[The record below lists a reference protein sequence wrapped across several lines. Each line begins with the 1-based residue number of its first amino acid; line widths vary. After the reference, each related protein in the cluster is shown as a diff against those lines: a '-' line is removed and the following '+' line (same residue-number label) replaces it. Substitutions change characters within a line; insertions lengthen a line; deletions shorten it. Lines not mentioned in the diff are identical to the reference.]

1 MKKEVSDS
9 NSNLIFLVL
18 IIGLLVFLIFNNDK
32 QENFQNKNSN
42 SLEKVEGLLLSD
54 IKEKLRKKYP
64 DSSDDIINDLAAK
77 ELTIKSYGMN
87 PQTHSMDLSKFV
99 RKSELEASQK
109 CLVENADNKDEY
121 IHKNQVPYQPK
132 IDLDKYVLK
141 SSIPPQKECPPQK
154 EIDYSKYVLKSSIP
168 PVQKCPPCICPKVK
182 VSAGLCQKCPP
193 PPKCPAPEACP
204 PPPSCPEPKP
214 CPQQKQEVLHKIK
227 YIKVPTLI
235 QKSTNNNTNNT
246 NKMQQINYPVLSRQ
260 QQIQN
265 MYTGNRN
272 NPKINQVRKILNNS
286 IKQQR
291 IPVVNELV
299 HQNSEIVQEESDDL
313 NNIPNY
319 HLNQKSNNNN
329 KHHRMFELNSKYSNS
344 MAPIRG
350 NPGGIGF

>member
-121 IHKNQVPYQPK
+121 IHKN
-132 IDLDKYVLK
+132 LGRGR
-141 SSIPPQKECPPQK
+141 E
-154 EIDYSKYVLKSSIP
+154 
-168 PVQKCPPCICPKVK
+168 
-182 VSAGLCQKCPP
+182 
-193 PPKCPAPEACP
+193 
-204 PPPSCPEPKP
+204 
-214 CPQQKQEVLHKIK
+214 
-227 YIKVPTLI
+227 LI
-235 QKSTNNNTNNT
+235 QMK
-246 NKMQQINYPVLSRQ
+246 
-260 QQIQN
+260 
-265 MYTGNRN
+265 RN
-272 NPKINQVRKILNNS
+272 IEQAREELGLQFNILNEERELQS
-286 IKQQR
+286 PFARIKQ
-291 IPVVNELV
+291 
-299 HQNSEIVQEESDDL
+299 
-313 NNIPNY
+313 
-319 HLNQKSNNNN
+319 
-329 KHHRMFELNSKYSNS
+329 
-344 MAPIRG
+344 
-350 NPGGIGF
+350 

>member
-1 MKKEVSDS
+1 
-9 NSNLIFLVL
+9 
-18 IIGLLVFLIFNNDK
+18 
-32 QENFQNKNSN
+32 
-42 SLEKVEGLLLSD
+42 
-54 IKEKLRKKYP
+54 
-64 DSSDDIINDLAAK
+64 
-77 ELTIKSYGMN
+77 MN

-235 QKSTNNNTNNT
+235 QKDTNNNTNNL
-246 NKMQQINYPVLSRQ
+246 NNSNNSNNPNNINNMQQINNPVLSRQ

-291 IPVVNELV
+291 IPVYNELV

-344 MAPIRG
+344 MTPIRG

>member
-168 PVQKCPPCICPKVK
+168 PVQ
-182 VSAGLCQKCPP
+182 
-193 PPKCPAPEACP
+193 
-204 PPPSCPEPKP
+204 
-214 CPQQKQEVLHKIK
+214 
-227 YIKVPTLI
+227 
-235 QKSTNNNTNNT
+235 
-246 NKMQQINYPVLSRQ
+246 
-260 QQIQN
+260 
-265 MYTGNRN
+265 
-272 NPKINQVRKILNNS
+272 
-286 IKQQR
+286 
-291 IPVVNELV
+291 
-299 HQNSEIVQEESDDL
+299 
-313 NNIPNY
+313 
-319 HLNQKSNNNN
+319 
-329 KHHRMFELNSKYSNS
+329 
-344 MAPIRG
+344 
-350 NPGGIGF
+350 